1 MNNGIN
7 YKEKYDSII
16 SSLMSAVVCKT
27 ITNPFER
34 IKILQQT
41 KTHFNIK
48 YYDTIIG
55 SFKTISKE
63 EALMGYFK
71 GNLTNIARISPA
83 YILRFEFNNIYNGIF
98 VKPYSNPTYLNYLA
112 SGVMMGITQN
122 LITYPIDV
130 VRSLRTLDN
139 NTFKNNSISNCIK
152 YIYKTQ
158 GFRGYYQGLSVAL
171 TTGSMYIGT
180 QFSLY
185 NYFKEN
191 YTDNTFIAGAC
202 AGFIA
207 QTMWYYGDSLKRNM
221 HVNIVEK
228 KYKNVFDCMKQL
240 GIKKLY
246 SGYKVNIIKCIIETP
261 LQFYI
266 YENMIKIMK
275 NSNFYSAN
283 I

>member
-1 MNNGIN
+1 MNIVHR
-7 YKEKYDSII
+7 EKYNSII
-16 SSLMSAVVCKT
+16 SSLTSAIICKT

-34 IKILQQT
+34 IKMLQQT

-48 YYDTIIG
+48 YYDTII
-55 SFKTISKE
+55 SSIKTIGKE
-63 EALMGYFK
+63 EALIGYFK
-71 GNLTNIARISPA
+71 GNLTNIIRISPA

-112 SGVMMGITQN
+112 SGITMGITQN

-130 VRSLRTLDN
+130 IRSLKTLDN
-139 NTFKNNSISNCIK
+139 NTFKNNSIPNCIR
-152 YIYKTQ
+152 YIYKTK

-171 TTGSMYIGT
+171 TIGSLYIGT

-191 YTDNTFIAGAC
+191 YTNNTFVAGAC
-202 AGFIA
+202 AGFIS
-207 QTMWYYGDSLKRNM
+207 QTMWYSGDSLKRNM
-221 HVNIVEK
+221 HVNLVEK
-228 KYKNVFDCMKQL
+228 KYKNIFDCVKQL
-240 GIKKLY
+240 GIKNLY
-246 SGYKVNIIKCIIETP
+246 SGYRINILKCIIETP

-266 YENMIKIMK
+266 YENMIKITK
-275 NSNFYSAN
+275 NYNLDSSN

>member
-1 MNNGIN
+1 MNNIN

-16 SSLMSAVVCKT
+16 SSLTSAVICKT

-34 IKILQQT
+34 IKMLQQT

-55 SFKTISKE
+55 SFKTIGKE
-63 EALMGYFK
+63 EALIGYFK
-71 GNLTNIARISPA
+71 GNLTNIIRISPA
-83 YILRFEFNNIYNGIF
+83 FILRFELNNVYNDIF
-98 VKPYSNPTYLNYLA
+98 VKPHTNPTYLNHLA
-112 SGVMMGITQN
+112 SGVSMGVTQN

-139 NTFKNNSISNCIK
+139 NTFKNNSIPNCIR
-152 YIYKTQ
+152 YIYKTK
-158 GFRGYYQGLSVAL
+158 GFRGYYQGLSIAL

-191 YTDNTFIAGAC
+191 YTDNTFIAGGS

-207 QTMWYYGDSLKRNM
+207 QTIWYYGDSLKRNM
-221 HVNIVEK
+221 HVNLVEK
-228 KYKNVFDCMKQL
+228 KYKNVFDCVKQL

-246 SGYKVNIIKCIIETP
+246 AGYRVNILKCIIETP

-275 NSNFYSAN
+275 NSKLYSSN